1 MTRFVTQA
9 TAMTLTTML
18 PNRKSKARR
27 MRRGQRGYALLM
39 IMFFIALL
47 VIAGMAAGPR
57 ILTEGKREKE
67 KEMVWRGKQ
76 YVRGVRMYYRK
87 LGRFPTSLDDLTKP
101 KVGNLRFMRKA
112 YKDPMNSEDGSWRLI
127 YVGPSGQLI
136 GSLKP
141 PQTLQ
146 VPGAGPGL
154 GASASSVATNS
165 AQQQGQ
171 NGIGG
176 QSSFASSF
184 GTSAFNNSGVGG
196 AQGNNAQGFNQQG
209 GQQGGQ
215 QAAGQ
220 NGAQPGQPGAA
231 GDGSQAAGTNASG
244 AASDSSGPQP
254 ITPSESSPQIIGGN
268 IIGVGSKKIAPS
280 LLVYD
285 KAKNYHLF
293 EFIWDPSK
301 DVTIAGAPPSGT
313 GFGAIP
319 GTGGNQS
326 GFGLSPSGSGS
337 SFGGSSFGQSSFGQ
351 PGQNQNNGQQN
362 NQNNPNNQNN
372 SNPNNQN
379 NPNNPNNAPSGNPPT
394 EAPPPPS
401 QR

>member
-1 MTRFVTQA
+1 MTRLVTQA
-9 TAMTLTTML
+9 TTITATTTVPTRKLT
-18 PNRKSKARR
+18 ARR
-27 MRRGQRGYALLM
+27 MRAQRGYALLM

-154 GASASSVATNS
+154 GAAASSVATAS
-165 AQQQGQ
+165 TQTQGQ
-171 NGIGG
+171 SGFGG

-184 GTSAFNNSGVGG
+184 GSSAFNNSGVGG
-196 AQGNNAQGFNQQG
+196 AAGNNAQAAN
-209 GQQGGQ
+209 Q

-231 GDGSQAAGTNASG
+231 GDGSQAAGTDASG
-244 AASDSSGPQP
+244 AATDSSGPQP
-254 ITPSESSPQIIGGN
+254 ITPSDSPQIIGGN

-280 LLVYD
+280 LLVYE

-301 DVTIAGAPPSGT
+301 DVMGIGGASGAQIGTPAGQGQTPGQ
-313 GFGAIP
+313 GFG
-319 GTGGNQS
+319 Q
-326 GFGLSPSGSGS
+326 GFG
-337 SFGGSSFGQSSFGQ
+337 SSFGQ
-351 PGQNQNNGQQN
+351 PGQNPTGTQGSQPG
-362 NQNNPNNQNN
+362 NNPGGFMPQQPPL
-372 SNPNNQN
+372 SPS
-379 NPNNPNNAPSGNPPT
+379 APSPQP
-394 EAPPPPS
+394 
-401 QR
+401 